1 MDEIKNLAGA
11 ADATAS
17 APEAA
22 PAPAEAEEKLE
33 NAVAAEAPET
43 SAPEPEVKEAPAEE
57 VPEKEAAPAEEVK
70 CEAATPETAEEAAP
84 AEDAP
89 ATLEAEGAEE
99 AEETGEGADA
109 SAPLPANKQEVIE
122 RLKNIV
128 YDKENVERQELERLK
143 MLYYRYHNAEVLAA
157 REAFL
162 EGGGEA
168 EAFMPPADPTEE
180 DFKAQYALIR
190 EMRNQAA
197 RELEAEKQKN
207 LERKQQIIERLK
219 ELAASPEAADKGF
232 EEFSNLRNEW
242 KEIKVV
248 PAENATEL
256 WKNYQLYVEQF
267 YDQLHLNHEMR
278 AYDFKKNLEIKTHL
292 CEAAEKLAD
301 TEDVISA
308 FHQLQKLHQEFRETG
323 PVSKEL
329 REEIWKRF
337 KEASTVVNK
346 RHQEHFE
353 NLKAREEENLRLKTA
368 L

>member
-70 CEAATPETAEEAAP
+70 SEAATPETAEEAAP
-84 AEDAP
+84 AEEAP

-99 AEETGEGADA
+99 AEETGEGAEKTEEGADA
-109 SAPLPANKQEVIE
+109 SAPLPANTHEVIE

-256 WKNYQLYVEQF
+256 WKNYQLYVE
-267 YDQLHLNHEMR
+267 
-278 AYDFKKNLEIKTHL
+278 
-292 CEAAEKLAD
+292 
-301 TEDVISA
+301 
-308 FHQLQKLHQEFRETG
+308 
-323 PVSKEL
+323 
-329 REEIWKRF
+329 
-337 KEASTVVNK
+337 
-346 RHQEHFE
+346 
-353 NLKAREEENLRLKTA
+353 
-368 L
+368 